1 MQPLA
6 CFRAA
11 HLLPYLDLLREVG
24 APIDGGLQR
33 AGLPVRGLERLDAY
47 VPLVPAVAFLK
58 DMGRREGVDEF
69 GLRAARNL
77 QLANF
82 EPSLLAALEIYG
94 RFVGRE
100 DVNVIVSLTAC
111 ADGLRVYSR
120 SCFPLDPEGRR
131 LDDSSQ
137 LMAALAIVRAFAGP
151 RWIPAEVSFHSP
163 LAAGPIAQ
171 EVFADARLVVD
182 APAASMLIPR
192 RLLSVPTREP
202 RPAGQLSA
210 GVVDLSLPPLP
221 DFKTSLKAVL
231 STYLADGAPPV
242 GVAAELASTSIRS
255 LQRHLKESGLTYSEL
270 LAEIRFDSARQLLA
284 ETDLSVLDVSLELG
298 YKDPS
303 NFARAFRRLAGVSP
317 REYRKIS
324 TTNAVAIAA

>member
-1 MQPLA
+1 
-6 CFRAA
+6 
-11 HLLPYLDLLREVG
+11 
-24 APIDGGLQR
+24 
-33 AGLPVRGLERLDAY
+33 
-47 VPLVPAVAFLK
+47 
-58 DMGRREGVDEF
+58 
-69 GLRAARNL
+69 
-77 QLANF
+77 
-82 EPSLLAALEIYG
+82 
-94 RFVGRE
+94 
-100 DVNVIVSLTAC
+100 
-111 ADGLRVYSR
+111 
-120 SCFPLDPEGRR
+120 
-131 LDDSSQ
+131 
-137 LMAALAIVRAFAGP
+137 
-151 RWIPAEVSFHSP
+151 
-163 LAAGPIAQ
+163 
-171 EVFADARLVVD
+171 
-182 APAASMLIPR
+182 
-192 RLLSVPTREP
+192 
-202 RPAGQLSA
+202 
-210 GVVDLSLPPLP
+210 LP

>member
-82 EPSLLAALEIYG
+82 EPRLGRRISEAPSLLAALEIYG

-171 EVFADARLVVD
+171 EVFADARRVVD

-202 RPAGQLSA
+202 RPAG
-210 GVVDLSLPPLP
+210 
-221 DFKTSLKAVL
+221 
-231 STYLADGAPPV
+231 
-242 GVAAELASTSIRS
+242 
-255 LQRHLKESGLTYSEL
+255 
-270 LAEIRFDSARQLLA
+270 
-284 ETDLSVLDVSLELG
+284 
-298 YKDPS
+298 
-303 NFARAFRRLAGVSP
+303 
-317 REYRKIS
+317 
-324 TTNAVAIAA
+324 